1 MPIPQNTIAL
11 IFDFDQTL
19 SPHNMQEDTIFPEFG
34 INAEAFWQKCNERS
48 RREGWDGELSYLKE
62 LLDELSIDSVSNRR
76 LEELGKKLVF
86 YRGLPE
92 FFVQLPQRA
101 LSNEH
106 RYAGIKVE
114 FYIIS
119 SGIKSIID
127 GSVIRP
133 YMREVFGCEFS
144 EQNGHINFPKRVIS
158 HTTKTQFLFR
168 INKGMLKYT
177 EDVNDHMDGDLR
189 PIPFRNMIYI
199 GDGPT
204 DVPCFTV
211 MRQQGGLSVAV
222 YNPDD
227 SSRQSFRKCY
237 GLKADQHRVDF
248 FAPADY
254 TAGSHL
260 FNILEETVRNM
271 ADAILH
277 SQRIVGDNSRAASKF
292 TH

>member
-1 MPIPQNTIAL
+1 MPVPQNTIA
-11 IFDFDQTL
+11 IVFDFDQTL

-34 INAEAFWQKCNERS
+34 INAELFWRKCNNRS
-48 RREGWDGELSYLKE
+48 KEEGWDGELSYLKE
-62 LLDELSIDSVSNRR
+62 LLDELRIDGVSNDR
-76 LEELGKKLVF
+76 LRELGKKLTF
-86 YRGLPE
+86 YRGIPDFFEKLPAK
-92 FFVQLPQRA
+92 A

-106 RYAGIKVE
+106 CYAGVRVE

-127 GSVIRP
+127 GSAIRP
-133 YMREVFGCEFS
+133 YMKEVFACEFS
-144 EQNGHINFPKRVIS
+144 EHDGCIDFPKRVIS

-177 EDVNDHMDGDLR
+177 EDVNDHMERDLR
-189 PIPFRNMIYI
+189 PIPFQHMIYI

-211 MRQQGGLSVAV
+211 MRQQGGLSIAV

-227 SSRQSFRKCY
+227 PTKQSFRKCY
-237 GLKADQHRVDF
+237 HLKSDQRRVDF

-254 TAGSHL
+254 REGSHL

-271 ADAILH
+271 ADSILH
-277 SQRIVGDNSRAASKF
+277 AMKITDR
-292 TH
+292 